1 MEASAIS
8 VILILVV
15 LEVILSADNALI
27 LGVLVQKLPVPL
39 RRKALFY
46 GILGAYLLRGLALLF
61 AALVV
66 KLWWVQALGAAYLLY
81 IALKHFLS
89 QEAQAPA
96 QAHLEVG
103 AAQFWKVVAQ
113 VELMDLAFAVDS
125 VLVAVALSD
134 TLWVIYTGVFLGILA
149 LRLLASLVVTLLD
162 RYPRFKHLAYL
173 VVGLAGVKLALG
185 GWDKL
190 AKETLGRPELALG
203 LDKEAFSLLI
213 LLVLLVGSL
222 WALRKPAPQTS

>member
-1 MEASAIS
+1 MELTGALSAI
-8 VILILVV
+8 LTLVV

-27 LGVLVQKLPVPL
+27 LGVIVRKLPMHL

-46 GILGAYLLRGLALLF
+46 GILGAYILRGLALLF
-61 AALVV
+61 AALVIQ
-66 KLWWVQALGAAYLLY
+66 LWWVQALGAAYLVY
-81 IALKHFLS
+81 IALKHFLNPK
-89 QEAQAPA
+89 EAHAPPP
-96 QAHLEVG
+96 LEVS

-149 LRLLASLVVTLLD
+149 LRVLASLVVTLLD
-162 RYPRFKHLAYL
+162 RYPRFKHLAYV
-173 VVGLAGVKLALG
+173 VVGLAGAKLALG

-190 AKETLGRPELALG
+190 VKEVLHRPELALG
-203 LDKEAFSLLI
+203 FSKEAFSLF
-213 LLVLLVGSL
+213 LLAVLLLGSL
-222 WALRKPAPQTS
+222 WATRKPAPA

>member
-1 MEASAIS
+1 MEAGVIS
-8 VILILVV
+8 VILILIV

-27 LGVLVQKLPVPL
+27 LGVLVQKLPVHL

-46 GILGAYLLRGLALLF
+46 GILGAYVLRGLALLF
-61 AALVV
+61 AALVI

-81 IALKHFLS
+81 IALKHFLKPE
-89 QEAQAPA
+89 EAHAPPP
-96 QAHLEVG
+96 LEAT

-113 VELMDLAFAVDS
+113 VELMDMAFAVDS

-134 TLWVIYTGVFLGILA
+134 KLWVIYTGVFLGILA
-149 LRLLASLVVTLLD
+149 IRMLASLVVTLLD
-162 RYPRFKHLAYL
+162 RYPRFKHLAYV
-173 VVGLAGVKLALG
+173 VVGLAGVKLAIG

-190 AKETLGRPELALG
+190 AKEALHRPELALG

-213 LLVLLVGSL
+213 LAVLLLGSL
-222 WALRKPAPQTS
+222 WALRKPVPQTS

>member
-1 MEASAIS
+1 MEAGVIS
-8 VILILVV
+8 VILILIV

-27 LGVLVQKLPVPL
+27 LGVLVQKLPVHL

-46 GILGAYLLRGLALLF
+46 GILGAYVLRGLALLF
-61 AALVV
+61 AALVI

-81 IALKHFLS
+81 IALKHFLKPE
-89 QEAQAPA
+89 EAHAPPP
-96 QAHLEVG
+96 LEAT

-134 TLWVIYTGVFLGILA
+134 KLWVIYTGVFLGILA
-149 LRLLASLVVTLLD
+149 IRMLASLVVTLLD
-162 RYPRFKHLAYL
+162 RYPRFKHLAYV
-173 VVGLAGVKLALG
+173 VVGLAGVKLAIG

-190 AKETLGRPELALG
+190 AKEALHRPELALG

-213 LLVLLVGSL
+213 LVVLLLGSL
-222 WALRKPAPQTS
+222 WALRKPVPQTS

>member
-1 MEASAIS
+1 MEAGVIS
-8 VILILVV
+8 VILILIV

-27 LGVLVQKLPVPL
+27 LGVLVQKLPVHL

-46 GILGAYLLRGLALLF
+46 GILGAYILRGLALLF
-61 AALVV
+61 AALVI

-81 IALKHFLS
+81 IALKHFLKPE
-89 QEAQAPA
+89 EAHAPPP
-96 QAHLEVG
+96 LEAT

-134 TLWVIYTGVFLGILA
+134 KLWVIYTGVFLGILA
-149 LRLLASLVVTLLD
+149 IRMLASLVVTLLD
-162 RYPRFKHLAYL
+162 RYPRFKHLAYV
-173 VVGLAGVKLALG
+173 VVGLAGVKLAIG

-190 AKETLGRPELALG
+190 AKEALHRPELALG

-213 LLVLLVGSL
+213 LAVLLLGSL
-222 WALRKPAPQTS
+222 WALRKPVPQTP

>member
-1 MEASAIS
+1 MEAGAIS
-8 VILILVV
+8 VILILIV

-27 LGVLVQKLPVPL
+27 LGVLVQKLPVHL

-46 GILGAYLLRGLALLF
+46 GILGAYVLRGLALLF
-61 AALVV
+61 AALVI

-81 IALKHFLS
+81 IALKHFLKPE
-89 QEAQAPA
+89 EAHAPPP
-96 QAHLEVG
+96 LEAT

-134 TLWVIYTGVFLGILA
+134 KLWVIYTGVFLGILA
-149 LRLLASLVVTLLD
+149 IRMLASLVVTLLD
-162 RYPRFKHLAYL
+162 RYPRFEHLAYV
-173 VVGLAGVKLALG
+173 VVGLAGVKLAIG
-185 GWDKL
+185 AWDKL
-190 AKETLGRPELALG
+190 AKEALHRPELALG

-213 LLVLLVGSL
+213 LAVLLLGSL
-222 WALRKPAPQTS
+222 WALRKPVPQTS

>member
-1 MEASAIS
+1 MEAGVIS
-8 VILILVV
+8 VILILIV

-27 LGVLVQKLPVPL
+27 LGVLVQRLPLHL

-46 GILGAYLLRGLALLF
+46 GILGAYVLRGLALLF
-61 AALVV
+61 ATLVI

-81 IALKHFLS
+81 IALKHFLKPE
-89 QEAQAPA
+89 EAHAPPP
-96 QAHLEVG
+96 LEAT

-134 TLWVIYTGVFLGILA
+134 RLWVIYTGVLLGILA
-149 LRLLASLVVTLLD
+149 LRVLAGLVVGLLD

-173 VVGLAGVKLALG
+173 VVGLAAVKLALG

-190 AKETLGRPELALG
+190 AKEVLGRPEMVVG
-203 LDKEAFSLLI
+203 LDKEAFSLFI
-213 LLVLLVGSL
+213 VAVLFLGGL
-222 WALRKPAPQTS
+222 WAMRKPAPQAS

>member
-1 MEASAIS
+1 MEAGVLS
-8 VILILVV
+8 VILILVA

-27 LGVLVQKLPVPL
+27 LGVMVQKLPPGL
-39 RRKALFY
+39 RKKALFY
-46 GILGAYLLRGLALLF
+46 GILGAYVLRGLALLF

-81 IALKHFLS
+81 VALKHFLRPE
-89 QEAQAPA
+89 EAHAAPPMEVSA
-96 QAHLEVG
+96 AH
-103 AAQFWKVVAQ
+103 FWKVVAQ

-134 TLWVIYTGVFLGILA
+134 KLWVIYTGVFLGILA
-149 LRLLASLVVTLLD
+149 LRMLASLVVNLLD
-162 RYPRFKHLAYL
+162 RYPRFKHLAYV

-190 AKETLGRPELALG
+190 VKDALHRPELAVG
-203 LDKEAFSLLI
+203 LDKEAFSLII
-213 LLVLLVGSL
+213 LGVLLLGSM
-222 WALRKPAPQTS
+222 WALRKPTPQPS

>member
-1 MEASAIS
+1 MEAGAIS
-8 VILILVV
+8 VILILIV

-27 LGVLVQKLPVPL
+27 LGVLVQKLPVHL

-46 GILGAYLLRGLALLF
+46 GILGAYVLRGLALLF
-61 AALVV
+61 AALVI

-81 IALKHFLS
+81 IALKHFLKPE
-89 QEAQAPA
+89 EAHAPPP
-96 QAHLEVG
+96 LEAT

-134 TLWVIYTGVFLGILA
+134 KLWVIYTGVFLGILA
-149 LRLLASLVVTLLD
+149 IRMLASLVVTLLD
-162 RYPRFKHLAYL
+162 RYPRFKHLAYV
-173 VVGLAGVKLALG
+173 VVGLAGVKLAIG

-190 AKETLGRPELALG
+190 AKEALHRPELALG

-213 LLVLLVGSL
+213 LAVLLLGSL
-222 WALRKPAPQTS
+222 WALRKPVPQTP

>member
-1 MEASAIS
+1 MKAGVIS
-8 VILILVV
+8 VILILIV

-27 LGVLVQKLPVPL
+27 LGVLVQKLPVHL

-46 GILGAYLLRGLALLF
+46 GILGAYVLRGLALLF
-61 AALVV
+61 AALVI

-81 IALKHFLS
+81 IALKHFLKPE
-89 QEAQAPA
+89 EAHAPPP
-96 QAHLEVG
+96 LEAT

-134 TLWVIYTGVFLGILA
+134 KLWVIYTGVFLGILA
-149 LRLLASLVVTLLD
+149 IRMLASLVVTLLD
-162 RYPRFKHLAYL
+162 RYPRFKHLAYV
-173 VVGLAGVKLALG
+173 VVGLAGVKLAIG

-190 AKETLGRPELALG
+190 AKEALHRPELALG

-213 LLVLLVGSL
+213 LAVLLLGSL
-222 WALRKPAPQTS
+222 WALRKPVPQTS

>member
-1 MEASAIS
+1 MEAGVIS
-8 VILILVV
+8 VILILIV

-27 LGVLVQKLPVPL
+27 LGVLVQKLPVHL
-39 RRKALFY
+39 RRRALFY
-46 GILGAYLLRGLALLF
+46 GILGAYVLRGLALLF
-61 AALVV
+61 VALVI

-81 IALKHFLS
+81 IALKHFLKPE
-89 QEAQAPA
+89 EAHAPPP
-96 QAHLEVG
+96 LEAT

-134 TLWVIYTGVFLGILA
+134 ELWVIYTGVFLGILA
-149 LRLLASLVVTLLD
+149 LRMLASLVVTLLD
-162 RYPRFKHLAYL
+162 RYPRFKHLAYV
-173 VVGLAGVKLALG
+173 VVGLAGVKLAIG

-190 AKETLGRPELALG
+190 AKEALYRPELALG

-213 LLVLLVGSL
+213 LAVLLLGSL
-222 WALRKPAPQTS
+222 WALRKPAPQAS

>member
-1 MEASAIS
+1 MEAGVIS
-8 VILILVV
+8 VILILIV

-27 LGVLVQKLPVPL
+27 LGVLVQKLPVHL

-46 GILGAYLLRGLALLF
+46 GILGAYVLRGLALLF
-61 AALVV
+61 AALVI

-81 IALKHFLS
+81 IALKHFLKPE
-89 QEAQAPA
+89 EAHAPPP
-96 QAHLEVG
+96 LEVS

-134 TLWVIYTGVFLGILA
+134 KLWVIYTGVFLGILA
-149 LRLLASLVVTLLD
+149 LRMLASLVVTLLD
-162 RYPRFKHLAYL
+162 RYPRFKHLAYV
-173 VVGLAGVKLALG
+173 VVGLAGVKLAIG
-185 GWDKL
+185 AWDKL
-190 AKETLGRPELALG
+190 AKEALHRPELALG

-213 LLVLLVGSL
+213 LAVLFLGSL
-222 WALRKPAPQTS
+222 WALRKPAPQAS

>member
-1 MEASAIS
+1 VEAGVIS
-8 VILILVV
+8 VILILIV

-27 LGVLVQKLPVPL
+27 LGVLVQKLPVHL

-46 GILGAYLLRGLALLF
+46 GILGAYVLRGLALLF
-61 AALVV
+61 AALVI

-81 IALKHFLS
+81 IALKHFLKPE
-89 QEAQAPA
+89 EAHAPPP
-96 QAHLEVG
+96 LEAT

-134 TLWVIYTGVFLGILA
+134 KLWVIYTGVFLGILA
-149 LRLLASLVVTLLD
+149 LRMLASLVVTLLD
-162 RYPRFKHLAYL
+162 RYPRFKHLAYV
-173 VVGLAGVKLALG
+173 VVGLAGVKLAIG

-190 AKETLGRPELALG
+190 AKEALHRPELALG

-213 LLVLLVGSL
+213 LAVLFLGSL
-222 WALRKPAPQTS
+222 WALRKPVPQTP

>member
-1 MEASAIS
+1 MEAGVIS
-8 VILILVV
+8 VILILIV

-27 LGVLVQKLPVPL
+27 LGVLVQKLPVHL

-46 GILGAYLLRGLALLF
+46 GILGAYVLRGLALLF
-61 AALVV
+61 AALVI

-81 IALKHFLS
+81 IALKHFLKPE
-89 QEAQAPA
+89 EAHAPPP
-96 QAHLEVG
+96 LEAT

-134 TLWVIYTGVFLGILA
+134 ELWVIYTGVFLGILA
-149 LRLLASLVVTLLD
+149 LRMLASLVVTLLD
-162 RYPRFKHLAYL
+162 RYPRFKHLAYV
-173 VVGLAGVKLALG
+173 VVGLAGVKLAIG
-185 GWDKL
+185 AWDKL
-190 AKETLGRPELALG
+190 AKEALHRPELALG

-213 LLVLLVGSL
+213 LAVLLLGSL
-222 WALRKPAPQTS
+222 WALRKPVPQTP

>member
-1 MEASAIS
+1 MEAGVIS
-8 VILILVV
+8 VILILIV

-27 LGVLVQKLPVPL
+27 LGVLVQKLPVHL

-46 GILGAYLLRGLALLF
+46 GILGAYVLRGLALLF
-61 AALVV
+61 AALVI

-81 IALKHFLS
+81 IALKHFLKPE
-89 QEAQAPA
+89 EAHAPPP
-96 QAHLEVG
+96 LEAT

-134 TLWVIYTGVFLGILA
+134 KLWVIYTGVFLGILA
-149 LRLLASLVVTLLD
+149 IRMLASLVVTLLD
-162 RYPRFKHLAYL
+162 RYPRFKHLAYV
-173 VVGLAGVKLALG
+173 VVGLAGVKLAIG

-190 AKETLGRPELALG
+190 AKEALHRPELALG

-213 LLVLLVGSL
+213 LAVLFLGSL
-222 WALRKPAPQTS
+222 WALRKPVPQTP

>member
-1 MEASAIS
+1 MEAGVIS
-8 VILILVV
+8 VILILIV

-27 LGVLVQKLPVPL
+27 LGVLVQKLPVHL

-46 GILGAYLLRGLALLF
+46 GILGAYVLRGLALLF
-61 AALVV
+61 AALVI

-81 IALKHFLS
+81 IALKHFLKPE
-89 QEAQAPA
+89 EAHAPPP
-96 QAHLEVG
+96 LEAP
-103 AAQFWKVVAQ
+103 AAQFWRVVAQ

-134 TLWVIYTGVFLGILA
+134 KLWVIYTGVFLGILA
-149 LRLLASLVVTLLD
+149 LRMLASLVVTLLD
-162 RYPRFKHLAYL
+162 RYPRFKHLAYV
-173 VVGLAGVKLALG
+173 VVGLAGVKLAIG

-190 AKETLGRPELALG
+190 AKEALHRPELALG

-213 LLVLLVGSL
+213 LAVLFLGSL
-222 WALRKPAPQTS
+222 WALRKPVPQTP

>member
-1 MEASAIS
+1 MEAGVIS
-8 VILILVV
+8 VILILIV

-27 LGVLVQKLPVPL
+27 LGVLVQKLPVHL

-46 GILGAYLLRGLALLF
+46 GILGAYVLRGLALLF
-61 AALVV
+61 VALVI

-81 IALKHFLS
+81 IALKHFLKPE
-89 QEAQAPA
+89 EAHAPPP
-96 QAHLEVG
+96 LE
-103 AAQFWKVVAQ
+103 ASTAQFWKVVAQ

-134 TLWVIYTGVFLGILA
+134 ELWVIYTGVFLGILA
-149 LRLLASLVVTLLD
+149 LRMLASLVVTLLD
-162 RYPRFKHLAYL
+162 RYPRFKHLAYV
-173 VVGLAGVKLALG
+173 VVGLAGVKLAIG

-190 AKETLGRPELALG
+190 AKEALHRPELALG

-213 LLVLLVGSL
+213 LVVLFLGSL
-222 WALRKPAPQTS
+222 WALRKPAPQAS

>member
-1 MEASAIS
+1 MEAGVIS
-8 VILILVV
+8 VILILIV

-27 LGVLVQKLPVPL
+27 LGVLVQKLPVHL

-46 GILGAYLLRGLALLF
+46 GILGAYVLRGLVLLF
-61 AALVV
+61 AALVI

-81 IALKHFLS
+81 IALKHFLKPE
-89 QEAQAPA
+89 EAHAPPP
-96 QAHLEVG
+96 LEAT

-134 TLWVIYTGVFLGILA
+134 KLWVIYTGVFLGILA
-149 LRLLASLVVTLLD
+149 LRMLASLVVTLLD
-162 RYPRFKHLAYL
+162 RYPRFKHLAYV
-173 VVGLAGVKLALG
+173 VVGLAGVKLAIG

-190 AKETLGRPELALG
+190 AKEALHRPELALG

-213 LLVLLVGSL
+213 LVVLLLGSL
-222 WALRKPAPQTS
+222 WALRKPVPQTP

>member
-1 MEASAIS
+1 MEAGVIS
-8 VILILVV
+8 VILILIV

-27 LGVLVQKLPVPL
+27 LGVLVQKLPVHL

-46 GILGAYLLRGLALLF
+46 GILGAYVLRGLALLF
-61 AALVV
+61 AALVI

-81 IALKHFLS
+81 IALKHFLKPE
-89 QEAQAPA
+89 EAHAPPP
-96 QAHLEVG
+96 LE
-103 AAQFWKVVAQ
+103 ATATQFWKVVAQ

-134 TLWVIYTGVFLGILA
+134 KLWVIYTGVFLGILA
-149 LRLLASLVVTLLD
+149 IRMLASLVVTLLD
-162 RYPRFKHLAYL
+162 RYPRFKHLAY
-173 VVGLAGVKLALG
+173 VAVGLAGVKLAIG

-190 AKETLGRPELALG
+190 AKEALHRPELALE

-213 LLVLLVGSL
+213 LVVLLLGSL
-222 WALRKPAPQTS
+222 WALRKPVPQTS

>member
-27 LGVLVQKLPVPL
+27 LGVLVQKLPVHL

-89 QEAQAPA
+89 REARAPA

-113 VELMDLAFAVDS
+113 IELMDLAFAVDS

-149 LRLLASLVVTLLD
+149 LRLVASLAVTLLD
-162 RYPRFKHLAYL
+162 RYPRFKRLAYL